1 MNLRLIAPDNLPSDN
16 EFLWRYIDIHKLL
29 SILNSKS
36 IRYSRMDQFED
47 VLEGVPYETLM
58 RAGFLN
64 NKEAFNLSEV
74 ILNSDSFMLNG
85 LNIATRIDRVIQI
98 QKSHFVSCW
107 FSQQRESMAM
117 WNLYSNS
124 DSVAI
129 KIPFSYLK
137 KEYKPDLK
145 NKENIEYYCGRVSY
159 QDFRNTNQNLD
170 DSLTKLGIIGLR
182 KDLSFSHE
190 KEVRFIVKKEL
201 NSKENTVGIE
211 SIPLNFNDIDLK
223 IISHP
228 KMSNWKKDN
237 IKKLLKSKKLGNVFS
252 ESEIKLR
259 F

>member
-1 MNLRLIAPDNLPSDN
+1 MNLNLIEPSNLPDDSD
-16 EFLWRYIDIHKLL
+16 FLWRYIDIHKLL

-47 VLEGVPYETLM
+47 LLEGVPYETLV
-58 RAGFLN
+58 RARKLN
-64 NKEAFNLSEV
+64 IEGFNLSDA
-74 ILNSDSFMLNG
+74 IANHSSFMIGG
-85 LNIATRIDRVIQI
+85 LKITSRIDRIIEI

-129 KIPFSYLK
+129 KIPFGKLK
-137 KEYKPDLK
+137 KYYFPILNNHVD
-145 NKENIEYYCGRVSY
+145 IEYYCGRVSY
-159 QDFRNTNQNLD
+159 QDFSNLNS
-170 DSLTKLGIIGLR
+170 DSEEYLTKMGKIGLR

-190 KEVRFIVKKEL
+190 KEVRFIVKNEF
-201 NSKENTVGIE
+201 NSKENIKGIE
-211 SIPLNFNDIDLK
+211 SIPLNFNDVGLQV
-223 IISHP
+223 ISHP

-237 IKKLLKSKKLGNVFS
+237 IKKLLASKKLKGTFQ

-259 F
+259 Y